1 MFEDIF
7 ASFGTHY
14 EFLSFI
20 VREFSK
26 ILDNIISTLNL
37 VPDIW
42 GQRH

>member
-14 EFLSFI
+14 EFLGFI

-26 ILDNIISTLNL
+26 ILDNIISSIIVL
-37 VPDIW
+37 DIW